1 MQAIFNREL
10 KSYFTSAIGYIFM
23 AVFLIISGIF
33 FVLSDILVSQPTPYF
48 TSVLSNITFVFLI
61 LVPILTMRTISEE
74 SHQKTDQLLLT
85 SPVSIT
91 EIVLGKYF
99 AAVVLFLITL
109 LVTCIYPLMLSIFGS
124 IAVWE
129 IIGGYIGFALF
140 GCSLIAIGIFVSSL
154 TESQVTAAVGTFGIL
169 LFIWVID
176 WIQQSLP
183 STMSSGIIFAVL
195 LAAILTAIVYFSTKN
210 IYTSSGVAILGAAA
224 IVIVYITKKSLYE
237 GFISKFFG
245 WFSLLQRYDEFSMG
259 MLNVSS
265 IVYYISFSA
274 AFIFLTIRMIDKRRW
289 S

>member
-10 KSYFTSAIGYIFM
+10 KAYFTSAVGYIFM
-23 AVFLIISGIF
+23 AVFLVISGIF
-33 FVLSDILVSQPTPYF
+33 FVLSDILVSQPTPYY
-48 TSVLSNITFVFLI
+48 SPVLSNITFVFLI
-61 LVPILTMRTISEE
+61 LVPIITMRTLSEE
-74 SHQKTDQLLLT
+74 AHQKTDQLLLT
-85 SPVSIT
+85 SPVSLP
-91 EIVLGKYF
+91 EIVLGKYL
-99 AAVVLFLITL
+99 AAVTLFFITL
-109 LVTCIYPLMLSIFGS
+109 LITCLYPLMLSIFGS
-124 IAVWE
+124 ISVWE

-140 GCSLIAIGIFVSSL
+140 GSSLIAIGIFISSL
-154 TESQVTAAVGTFGIL
+154 TESQVASAVGTFGVL

-176 WIQQSLP
+176 WIQQGLP
-183 STMSSGIIFAVL
+183 STMSSGIIFAAL
-195 LAAILTAIVYFSTKN
+195 LAAALTAIVYFSTKN

-224 IVIVYITKKSLYE
+224 IITVYITKKSLFE

-274 AFIFLTIRMIDKRRW
+274 AFIFLAIRMIDKRRW